1 MSLDA
6 VLPLLYECC
15 LGHHELIA
23 LRGASCELRSLA
35 SHDDAW
41 TQALQRY
48 TRPLGTDERSI
59 PAYPSRA
66 RGRQRDDQSF
76 FPIEAERDA
85 LAGFVLPPDSH
96 PWGFMNS
103 PWQTRDEYRVTEEGV
118 LEDAFHPESE
128 TALPRMEG
136 LPAPARTR
144 SYKARPLPLRCEECH
159 VTCDSYDSFT
169 AHCTLGSHKVM
180 LNPLRGNDPSLEDPR
195 FTDPRHGG
203 EAYDSLPTMAKF
215 AAMHEYRR
223 FVVSWL
229 RAPMGHSGWDNM
241 ETIAFRARKAVE
253 CHARVFKL
261 SEEEVKGVSPSTS
274 NQK

>member
-1 MSLDA
+1 MTLDA
-6 VLPLLYECC
+6 VLPLLYEH
-15 LGHHELIA
+15 LGHRDLIA
-23 LRGASCELRSLA
+23 LRGVSCELRALA
-35 SHDDAW
+35 SHDDTW

-48 TRPLGTDERSI
+48 TWPLGRDELSI

-66 RGRQRDDQSF
+66 RGQQRDDQSF

-85 LAGFVLPPDSH
+85 HVGFVLPPDRECCLRVHSA
-96 PWGFMNS
+96 WR
-103 PWQTRDEYRVTEEGV
+103 RDEYRVTEEGV
-118 LEDAFHPESE
+118 LEDVFHPESE
-128 TALPRMEG
+128 TALPRTEDS
-136 LPAPARTR
+136 APARTR
-144 SYKARPLPLRCEECH
+144 VYKARSLPLRCDKCD

-169 AHCTLGSHKVM
+169 AHCTLISHKVM
-180 LNPLRGNDPSLEDPR
+180 LEPARKNDPSLKDARFIDPR
-195 FTDPRHGG
+195 RGG
-203 EAYDSLPTMAKF
+203 EAYDALPTMAKF

-261 SEEEVKGVSPSTS
+261 SEEEVKGVSPCSPRA
-274 NQK
+274 